1 MPDPVVPHENQLEHF
16 FQILVSDARTVRV
29 EDIEGKSYDVR
40 TVLPAGRQILM
51 LRALERALDDATV
64 RGAFDGLR
72 AVADQS
78 GGDKV
83 QTLIGVARALTQTEN
98 AERVLAI
105 LDGLVACADPSLP
118 APARE
123 HFELREALRLLLPF
137 ASRLL
142 PVGFIGAR
150 AGTAPAAG

>member
-29 EDIEGKSYDVR
+29 EDVAGKVYEVK

-51 LRALERALDDATV
+51 LRTLERALDDATV
-64 RGAFDGLR
+64 RGAFEGLR

-83 QTLIGVARALTQTEN
+83 QTLIGVGRALAQAEN

-105 LDGLVACADPSLP
+105 LDGLVAVADPSLP
-118 APARE
+118 VPARD
-123 HFELREALRLLLPF
+123 HFEIREVLRMLLPF

-150 AGTAPAAG
+150 AGTAPDAG